1 MHTFKRRAVKG
12 TDMKKKILCLL
23 LALSMTAVSLCGCG
37 PKENVPKGETVS
49 VTDCAGRTVDV
60 PKDPQSICC
69 VCPFSGSLV
78 VMFGL
83 GDRMTTT
90 CNNVWRSNL
99 LKAICP
105 SVADMTV
112 VKNNG
117 SLNAEAV
124 MSLKTDL
131 IIINDGMYASED
143 ERKKLDSLGIPY
155 VVIGFTDIESQ
166 LDAIEILGK
175 VLGSEEEAGEY
186 IDWCRNTYSEV
197 RTALSASLGP
207 KISLYH
213 AVNEATRTDY
223 DGSICAEWI
232 AMTGVRNV
240 SLGSELKLEGEKA
253 YTTLEQ
259 IYSWDPDMIICNE
272 PGVDDYIL
280 SDPKWAGLRCVR
292 EAKVYQIPVGVARM
306 GHPTST
312 ETPLA
317 LMWLAELLY
326 PELYDIDYVQV
337 LKDYYHRFYDYDI
350 SDDTAEAIIEGDEMR
365 AAKPSGSVE

>member
-1 MHTFKRRAVKG
+1 ML
-12 TDMKKKILCLL
+12 DLL
-23 LALSMTAVSLCGCG
+23 LTTITGLGAAEIQSVLSLTGESVIKKYKDSSAWKKLLAGTSEFFLSYEKDDTDFFNDLSRALS
-37 PKENVPKGETVS
+37 KENLS
-49 VTDCAGRTVDV
+49 LLA
-60 PKDPQSICC
+60 KDLDS
-69 VCPFSGSLV
+69 
-78 VMFGL
+78 
-83 GDRMTTT
+83 
-90 CNNVWRSNL
+90 
-99 LKAICP
+99 
-105 SVADMTV
+105 AD
-112 VKNNG
+112 G
-117 SLNAEAV
+117 Y
-124 MSLKTDL
+124 SLKQRLYDTFMHLMRQYD
-131 IIINDGMYASED
+131 
-143 ERKKLDSLGIPY
+143 IPY
-155 VVIGFTDIESQ
+155 EYMEKDIESQ